1 MNNIDVKIKKLSE
14 GAIIPKYSKDGDAG
28 VDLYTLEDAIIKANE
43 TKIVK
48 TGIAIE
54 LQKGMEAQV
63 RPRSGISLN
72 GCKGCTRI
80 KYKDVASINPK
91 QILIPDYSPYLRVQL
106 GTVDSNYRGD
116 IGIITYNQ
124 ESYDVLIPKGT
135 RLAQLVIAPVL
146 SCNFIEAEDLEES
159 NRGDKGFGS
168 SGIK

>member
-1 MNNIDVKIKKLSE
+1 MMNVRIKKLDE
-14 GAIIPKYSKDGDAG
+14 NAIIPKYAKIGDAG
-28 VDLYTLEDAIIKANE
+28 VDLYTLEDTIIKANE

-54 LQKGMEAQV
+54 LENGTEAQV

-72 GCKGCTRI
+72 GCKGCFKLEPEKAIGSNERK
-80 KYKDVASINPK
+80 KYES
-91 QILIPDYSPYLRVQL
+91 SPYLRVQL

-124 ESYDVLIPKGT
+124 EAYDVLIPKGT

-146 SCNFIEAEDLEES
+146 SCNFIESDELKDTDRGED
-159 NRGDKGFGS
+159 GFGS
-168 SGIK
+168 TGTF

>member
-1 MNNIDVKIKKLSE
+1 MNNVKIKKLSE

-28 VDLYTLEDAIIKANE
+28 VDLYTLEDTIIKADE

-72 GCKGCTRI
+72 GCKGCFILEPEKAIDADERK
-80 KYKDVASINPK
+80 KYES
-91 QILIPDYSPYLRVQL
+91 SPYLRVQL

-146 SCNFIEAEDLEES
+146 SCNFIETEDLEES

-168 SGIK
+168 TGVK